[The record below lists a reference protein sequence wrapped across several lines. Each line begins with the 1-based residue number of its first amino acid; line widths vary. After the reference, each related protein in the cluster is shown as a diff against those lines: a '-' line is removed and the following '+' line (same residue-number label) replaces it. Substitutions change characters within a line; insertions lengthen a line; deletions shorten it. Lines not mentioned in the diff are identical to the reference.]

1 MLDAGWK
8 LLVLERI
15 GSQMKYL
22 EESAPRAYLL
32 LASLFAIAG
41 YAYLLLFPLLV
52 LVSGFGIYDALF
64 KNQTVTWSH
73 ALIWSVIAAL
83 SGLVTCRGLQIK
95 PVLPAGLELDKPKAS
110 GIFHMVEELSRHYH
124 RTEIDR
130 IVITGDY
137 ELQIVKS
144 PLWALPIRSTNTLVI
159 GHPLMQSLSP
169 VQFRCAVARRL
180 GQFSKR
186 YNLLGNWLTQL
197 RDIWPQYCVRAE
209 FAGFGYQPIQWF
221 FSIYA
226 PLYDV
231 ITVSA
236 ARIDELAADRY
247 AMELFSDEE
256 LLETITAE
264 AVCRFYLEEKYWPVI
279 RKISAQAPETITNP
293 RAAMASVLRAG
304 LQADKALEWLVKAVA
319 AETQWDDPV
328 PSLARRIE
336 NIGHTQARMNT
347 LAEKSAA
354 TVYLGKVIGD
364 LDGTRAP
371 GATQGRK
378 MHQRKFQATQ
388 PTPFVKRP
396 FERKH
401 EEPPVP
407 ATHANIP
414 SV

>member
-1 MLDAGWK
+1 MSESGWK
-8 LLVLERI
+8 LLVLGRI

-22 EESAPRAYLL
+22 AESAPRVYLL

-41 YAYLLLFPLLV
+41 YAYLLLFPWLV
-52 LVSGFGIYDALF
+52 LVSGLGIYDALF
-64 KNQTVTWSH
+64 NSQAVIWSH
-73 ALIWSVIAAL
+73 ALIWLIIATL
-83 SGLVTCRGLQIK
+83 SGLVTCRGIQIK
-95 PVLPAGLELDKPKAS
+95 PVLPAGLELEKPKTT
-110 GIFHMVEELSRHYH
+110 GIFHMLEELSRHY
-124 RTEIDR
+124 RQPAIDR

-144 PLWALPIRSTNTLVI
+144 PLWALPMGSTNTLVI
-159 GHPLMQSLSP
+159 GLPLMQSLSP

-186 YNLLGNWLTQL
+186 YNLTGNWLTQL

-256 LLETITAE
+256 LLETITTE
-264 AVCRFYLEEKYWPVI
+264 AVCRLYLEEKYWPVI
-279 RKISAQAPETITNP
+279 RKITSQDPETITKP
-293 RAAMASVLRAG
+293 RTAMASVLRAG

-319 AETQWDDPV
+319 VETQWDDPV

-354 TVYLGKVIGD
+354 TVYLGKVICD
-364 LDGTRAP
+364 LDSMRAP
-371 GATQGRK
+371 GVSQGRK
-378 MHQRKFQATQ
+378 MYQRKFQATR
-388 PTPFVKRP
+388 PPPYVIRP
-396 FERKH
+396 FKRKH
-401 EEPPVP
+401 KEPPVP

>member
-1 MLDAGWK
+1 
-8 LLVLERI
+8 
-15 GSQMKYL
+15 MKYL
-22 EESAPRAYLL
+22 AESAPRVYLL

-41 YAYLLLFPLLV
+41 YAYLLLFPWLV
-52 LVSGFGIYDALF
+52 LVSGLGIYDALF
-64 KNQTVTWSH
+64 NSQAVIWSH
-73 ALIWSVIAAL
+73 ALIWLIIATL
-83 SGLVTCRGLQIK
+83 SGLVTCRGIQIK
-95 PVLPAGLELDKPKAS
+95 PVLPAGLELEKPKAT
-110 GIFHMVEELSRHYH
+110 GIFHMLEELSRHY
-124 RTEIDR
+124 RQPAIDR

-144 PLWALPIRSTNTLVI
+144 PLWALPMGSTNTLVI
-159 GHPLMQSLSP
+159 GLPLMQSLSP

-186 YNLLGNWLTQL
+186 YNLTGNWLTQL

-256 LLETITAE
+256 LLETITTE
-264 AVCRFYLEEKYWPVI
+264 AVCRLYLEEKYWPVI
-279 RKISAQAPETITNP
+279 RKIT
-293 RAAMASVLRAG
+293 
-304 LQADKALEWLVKAVA
+304 
-319 AETQWDDPV
+319 
-328 PSLARRIE
+328 ARRIE

-364 LDGTRAP
+364 LDSMRAP
-371 GATQGRK
+371 GVSQGRK
-378 MHQRKFQATQ
+378 MYQRKFQATR
-388 PTPFVKRP
+388 PPPYVIRP
-396 FERKH
+396 FKRKH